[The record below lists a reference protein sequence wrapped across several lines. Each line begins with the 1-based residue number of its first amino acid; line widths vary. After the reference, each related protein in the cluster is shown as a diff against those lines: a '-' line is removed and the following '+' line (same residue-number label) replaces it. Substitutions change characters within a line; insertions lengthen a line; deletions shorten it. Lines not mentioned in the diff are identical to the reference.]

1 MKKSQLVIA
10 AAALTGALAIAAPSF
25 GQAAPSNPVPGKG
38 QPAGPRNPRPGK
50 KLGPQDG
57 SGPIH
62 LPGTGGG
69 TGAGQRGP
77 RR

>member
-1 MKKSQLVIA
+1 MKNRLLAITTLLVIA
-10 AAALTGALAIAAPSF
+10 GSSLYALDRPCQNQTG
-25 GQAAPSNPVPGKG
+25 GQQAG
-38 QPAGPRNPRPGK
+38 QRKGK
-50 KLGPQDG
+50 KTGPQDG

-62 LPGTGGG
+62 QPGTGGG